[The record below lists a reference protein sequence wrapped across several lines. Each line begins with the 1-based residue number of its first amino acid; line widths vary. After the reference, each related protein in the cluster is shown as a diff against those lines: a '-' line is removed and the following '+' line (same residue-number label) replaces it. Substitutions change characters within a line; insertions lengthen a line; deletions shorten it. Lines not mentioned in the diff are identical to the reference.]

1 MRTRVAIIVALLAVA
16 ATPSLGLAKGAI
28 GANINGP
35 GIGGGIR
42 MNGSGESGSGSR
54 LGALAESSGFFAQ
67 AYGMQ
72 PSPLQSRPEGDLGP
86 RYVVRYTMEP
96 GNSGVIV
103 QHIYPFAKGGPV
115 TFMAAGQTF
124 YGTEST
130 KGGWF
135 RATSNLIPTLESIGI
150 PKTAPA
156 SAATD
161 SSKPTAS
168 EAREPETT
176 PSHRE
181 AASSS
186 SSWMLFSIVAVA
198 ALSICAGGAWAVVR
212 RRPGSSATAA

>member
-1 MRTRVAIIVALLAVA
+1 MRTRVVVIAALLVVA
-16 ATPSLGLAKGAI
+16 ATPSLALAKGAI
-28 GANINGP
+28 KANINGP

-42 MNGSGESGSGSR
+42 MNGNGEPGSGSR
-54 LGALAESSGFFAQ
+54 LGALADSSGFFAQ

-72 PSPLQSRPEGDLGP
+72 PSPLLQNRPEGYLGP

-96 GNSGVIV
+96 GDGGVIV

-130 KGGWF
+130 QGGWF
-135 RATSNLIPTLESIGI
+135 RATSNLIPTLETIGI
-150 PKTAPA
+150 PTTAPA

-161 SSKPTAS
+161 SSKPTAP
-168 EAREPETT
+168 EAQGPETA

-181 AASSS
+181 ATSSS
-186 SSWMLFSIVAVA
+186 SNWILLSIVGAA
-198 ALSICAGGAWAVVR
+198 ALAVCAWGTWVVR
-212 RRPGSSATAA
+212 RRPGSATAA